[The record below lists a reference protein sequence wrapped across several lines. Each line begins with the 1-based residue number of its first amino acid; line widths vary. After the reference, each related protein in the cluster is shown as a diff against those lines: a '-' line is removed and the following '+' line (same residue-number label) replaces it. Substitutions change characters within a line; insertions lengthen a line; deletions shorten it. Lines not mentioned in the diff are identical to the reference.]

1 MPLKATMQVKN
12 YTAQG
17 KDLKEKKYKRATVEN
32 KGSFPVKRSVAS
44 VAKVVGR
51 IKF

>member
-1 MPLKATMQVKN
+1 MKKIVKIN
-12 YTAQG
+12 RE
-17 KDLKEKKYKRATVEN
+17 DLKEKKYNKATVEN
-32 KGSFPVKRSVAS
+32 KGTFPEKRSVAL